1 MQVDDT
7 VPSGLEGIRS
17 DLAHFC
23 KVHQAGAWSVLLR
36 SRAFWGLAVYRF
48 GRWVYARPRTVPM
61 LPLRG
66 AYNVLFEIVR
76 RVSKT
81 SFSVCSFIEREVW
94 FAPQGEVFVSFGT
107 RIGRGSMLHGENT
120 LGIGG
125 RARNRGQPKL
135 GERVTMCPGAAAV
148 GPVEIPAGSVIGPN
162 ALIGRTLPH
171 AGLWMGVPPR
181 ERPATRSFAPPPRSF
196 RRPETPR

>member
-1 MQVDDT
+1 MQREDAI
-7 VPSGLEGIRS
+7 PGGLEGIRA

-23 KVHQAGAWSVLLR
+23 KVHQAGALSVLLR
-36 SRAFWGLAVYRF
+36 SRAFWGLAVYRY
-48 GRWVYARPRTVPM
+48 GRWVYARPRTAPM

-81 SFSVCSFIEREVW
+81 SFSVRSFIGREVW

-107 RIGRGSMLHGENT
+107 RIGRGSMLHGGNT

-125 RARNRGQPKL
+125 RAQNRGQPTL

-148 GPVEIPAGSVIGPN
+148 GPVEIPADSVIGPN
-162 ALIGRTLPH
+162 TLVARTLPR
-171 AGLWMGVPPR
+171 AALWMGVPPK
-181 ERPATRSFAPPPRSF
+181 ERPATRSFVPPPRAF
-196 RRPETPR
+196 AGLGRPR